1 MSKNKVSS
9 RRNARAKA
17 FQLLYGLTFSSI
29 TSEEKL
35 RAAFAS
41 MPAREQT
48 TEEQQDKKAEAELL
62 GYAWDLVHGVWSKS
76 TDLDAAIS
84 RYSQHWRI
92 ERMGKV
98 ELTILR
104 IAMCEMLHRSDI
116 PPKVAI
122 NEAIELS
129 KMFGDDNSRGFINGI
144 LDAAIKGLES
154 NKPKTS

>member
-17 FQLLYGLTFSSI
+17 FQLLYGLTFSAI

-41 MPAREQT
+41 MPAREET
-48 TEEQQDKKAEAELL
+48 TEEQQDKKSDAELL
-62 GYAWDLVHGVWSKS
+62 GYSWDLVYGVWNKL

-144 LDAAIKGLES
+144 LDAAIKGLD
-154 NKPKTS
+154 NKTKTS